1 MSIKKTKRTRHTE
14 EFKAE
19 ALKLADLIGVAKA
32 ARQLSLHESQ
42 LYAWRKALKHSA
54 SISGREQELAS
65 ENAKLKRLLAEQAEE
80 LEIGKKGRNLLR
92 QASKVE
98 SYEFMLEH
106 LLFFSITRMS
116 KVLDVSRSGFYHWL
130 KHRHKV
136 TSREL
141 ARHDLD
147 SKVKQAFVEGK
158 ERDGARR
165 IQKALDEDKS
175 PHNIKTISQSM
186 KRQGL
191 VAKAARKFKCT
202 TDSNHTRA
210 ISPNLLAQDFSAT
223 EPNQKWA
230 GDITYIATSEG
241 WLYLAVIIDLYSRQV
256 IGWSMNERMTTG
268 LVCDALKMALFRRG
282 FPEGVLLHSDRGS
295 QYCSN
300 DYRELI
306 TAYKLRQ
313 SMSRKGNCWDNA
325 CVESFFHSLKVEAIQ
340 YEPIMSREEMRQTV
354 FEYIEVD
361 YNQTRRHSALGYL
374 SPINFEKQNVA

>member
-1 MSIKKTKRTRHTE
+1 
-14 EFKAE
+14 
-19 ALKLADLIGVAKA
+19 
-32 ARQLSLHESQ
+32 
-42 LYAWRKALKHSA
+42 
-54 SISGREQELAS
+54 
-65 ENAKLKRLLAEQAEE
+65 
-80 LEIGKKGRNLLR
+80 
-92 QASKVE
+92 
-98 SYEFMLEH
+98 MLEH

-165 IQKALDEDKS
+165 IQKALGEDKS

-202 TDSNHTRA
+202 T
-210 ISPNLLAQDFSAT
+210 
-223 EPNQKWA
+223 
-230 GDITYIATSEG
+230 DITYIATSEG

-268 LVCDALKMALFRRG
+268 LVCDALKMSLNRVSSVAGADQL
-282 FPEGVLLHSDRGS
+282 SKNS
-295 QYCSN
+295 M
-300 DYRELI
+300 RE
-306 TAYKLRQ
+306 Q
-313 SMSRKGNCWDNA
+313 
-325 CVESFFHSLKVEAIQ
+325 
-340 YEPIMSREEMRQTV
+340 
-354 FEYIEVD
+354 IEKRVKYD
-361 YNQTRRHSALGYL
+361 
-374 SPINFEKQNVA
+374 FW